1 MRTAISLRGVGKRFR
16 VEHAHRPH
24 TLHEALTRG
33 FGRLQPADTF
43 WALRDVDLDVEAGS
57 SLGLI
62 GANGAGK
69 STLLRL
75 IARVGRPD
83 TGTIDVDGH
92 LSALLDLGAGF
103 HPDLTG
109 RENVMVNGVIIGM
122 TRAEVEQ
129 RFDDIVAFAELE
141 AFIDNPMRTYS
152 TGMRMRLAFSL
163 AVLAEPSVLLVDEV
177 LAVGDMAFQEK
188 CTDRIAELRAR
199 GCTMLLCSHNNEL
212 ILELCDKAA
221 LLETGRLTEVG
232 PAGAVLDAYTRAS
245 RRHD

>member
-1 MRTAISLRGVGKRFR
+1 MLKLENVSVSYGPT
-16 VEHAHRPH
+16 
-24 TLHEALTRG
+24 EAVKNVSM
-33 FGRLQPADTF
+33 
-43 WALRDVDLDVEAGS
+43 DVKEGEFVT
-57 SLGLI
+57 LI

-83 TGTIDVDGH
+83 TGRIEVRGS

-109 RENVMVNGVIIGM
+109 RENVIVNGVIIGM
-122 TRAEVEQ
+122 TRMEVER
-129 RFDDIVAFAELE
+129 RFDEIVAFAELE

-163 AVLAEPSVLLVDEV
+163 AVLSEPSVLLVDEV
-177 LAVGDMAFQEK
+177 LTVGDLAFQEK
-188 CTDRIAELRAR
+188 CTDRIAELRSR
-199 GCTMLLCSHNNEL
+199 GCTMLLCSHDANL
-212 ILELCDKAA
+212 IVDLCDRAA
-221 LLETGRLTEVG
+221 WLENGRVTRVG
-232 PAGAVLDAYTRAS
+232 PAQDVLDAYTRAS

>member
-1 MRTAISLRGVGKRFR
+1 MLAVSVHGVGKRFR
-16 VEHAHRPH
+16 VHHTHRPQ
-24 TLHEALTRG
+24 TLHEALARG
-33 FGRLQPADTF
+33 FNRLQPADTF
-43 WALRDVDLDVEAGS
+43 WALRDVDFDVQAGT

-83 TGTIDVDGH
+83 TGRIEVRGS

-109 RENVMVNGVIIGM
+109 RENVIVNGVIIGM
-122 TRAEVEQ
+122 TRMEVER
-129 RFDDIVAFAELE
+129 RFDEIVAFAELE

-163 AVLAEPSVLLVDEV
+163 AVLSEPSVLLVDEV
-177 LAVGDMAFQEK
+177 LTVGDLAFQEK
-188 CTDRIAELRAR
+188 CTDRITELRSR
-199 GCTMLLCSHNNEL
+199 GCTMLLCSHDANL
-212 ILELCDKAA
+212 IVDLCDRAA
-221 LLETGRLTEVG
+221 WLENGRVTRVG
-232 PAGAVLDAYTRAS
+232 PAQDVLDAYTRAS

>member
-1 MRTAISLRGVGKRFR
+1 MPAISVRGVGKRFR

-33 FGRLQPADTF
+33 FGRLEPADMF
-43 WALRDVDLDVEAGS
+43 WALRDIDLDVAAGS

-83 TGTIDVDGH
+83 TGRIEVNGS

-109 RENVMVNGVIIGM
+109 RENVIVSGVIIGM
-122 TRAEVEQ
+122 RRAEVER
-129 RFDDIVAFAELE
+129 RFDEIVAFAELE

-163 AVLAEPSVLLVDEV
+163 AVLAEPAVLLVDEV
-177 LAVGDMAFQEK
+177 LTVGDLNFQEK
-188 CTDRIAELRAR
+188 CINRITELRAR
-199 GCTMLLCSHNNEL
+199 GCTMLLCSHDNNL
-212 ILELCDKAA
+212 ILELCDSAA
-221 LLETGRLTEVG
+221 WLEGGRINR
-232 PAGAVLDAYTRAS
+232 AGAAGEILEAYTQAS
-245 RRHD
+245 KRHD

>member
-1 MRTAISLRGVGKRFR
+1 M
-16 VEHAHRPH
+16 
-24 TLHEALTRG
+24 
-33 FGRLQPADTF
+33 F
-43 WALRDVDLDVEAGS
+43 WALRDIDLDVAAGS

-83 TGTIDVDGH
+83 TGRIDVNGS

-109 RENVMVNGVIIGM
+109 RENVIVSGVIIGM
-122 TRAEVEQ
+122 RRAEVER
-129 RFDDIVAFAELE
+129 RFDEIVAFAELE

-163 AVLAEPSVLLVDEV
+163 AVLAEPAVLLVDEV
-177 LAVGDMAFQEK
+177 LTVGDLNFQEK
-188 CTDRIAELRAR
+188 CTSRIAELRAR
-199 GCTMLLCSHNNEL
+199 GCTMLLCSHDTNL
-212 ILELCDKAA
+212 ILELCDSAA
-221 LLETGRLTEVG
+221 WLEGGRINRVG
-232 PAGAVLDAYTRAS
+232 AAGDILEAYTLAS
-245 RRHD
+245 KRHD

>member
-1 MRTAISLRGVGKRFR
+1 MPAISVRGVGKRFR

-43 WALRDVDLDVEAGS
+43 WALRDIDLDVPAGS

-83 TGTIDVDGH
+83 TGCIEVNGS

-109 RENVMVNGVIIGM
+109 RENVIVSGVIIGM
-122 TRAEVEQ
+122 RRAEVER
-129 RFDDIVAFAELE
+129 RFDEIVAFAELE

-163 AVLAEPSVLLVDEV
+163 AVLAEPAVLLVDEV
-177 LAVGDMAFQEK
+177 LTVGDLNFQEK
-188 CTDRIAELRAR
+188 CTNRITELRAS
-199 GCTMLLCSHNNEL
+199 GCTMLLCSHDTNL
-212 ILELCDKAA
+212 ILELCDGAA
-221 LLETGRLTEVG
+221 WLEGGRINRVG
-232 PAGAVLDAYTRAS
+232 AAGEILEAYTRAS
-245 RRHD
+245 KRHD